1 MAISTAIGTSAPMAM
16 LLGLK
21 GIDPEFAATLYSK
34 GLFRH
39 SDNRRQVAA
48 YAGAGTVSMA
58 ERINRS

>member
-1 MAISTAIGTSAPMAM
+1 MAM